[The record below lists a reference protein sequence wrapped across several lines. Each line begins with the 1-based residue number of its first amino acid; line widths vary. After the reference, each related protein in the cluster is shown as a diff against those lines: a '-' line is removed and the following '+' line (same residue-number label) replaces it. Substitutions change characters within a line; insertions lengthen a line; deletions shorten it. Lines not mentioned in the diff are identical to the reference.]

1 MSDVKPPAAPAAPAD
16 PKAPADSKAKEAA
29 PARPAPAPS
38 PPPMPKEIPDF
49 EDRKLGQSE
58 LREYVEIID
67 VDAMIGHLTDGR
79 AHVRVNATRAL
90 GLKGEL
96 AAAAVPTMA
105 LLLRDSVPAVR
116 KEIAVALGKIGKEAV
131 AAGSQLVGALG
142 DADPEVSEAAFETLA
157 ELGPA
162 AREALLAGLDAG
174 EEAHGRRVAALVTRL
189 PGAVELLCEAFRSP
203 AVNVQVNA
211 AISLGML
218 GRAKVGEGM
227 SLLLGSRTGGDA
239 RTREAVRTAL
249 DMLKDD
255 GPQMPP
261 PSSVDGFE
269 EQLLTTAQ
277 LDAQAA
283 KVQAVGAEAFAA
295 CLQDGRDLVRANA
308 ATALGALGAS
318 AMNAIVSL
326 GALLRD
332 DSSRVRL
339 AAAAAIDRLGDL
351 AVTEA
356 AKDLVGALRS
366 VDEDV
371 AAACAKVLG
380 ARKAKVL
387 GALLRGLETD
397 DEIHGRRILTLIN
410 ALPDAS
416 ELLVDAFASPAVN
429 VQINAAMGLGM
440 LGPARV
446 GQGRKALEG
455 ARTGGFAQTRDAVF
469 KALAVLD
476 GPKRTGPAPVEVAG
490 FETELLAP
498 EAFASAKGLVLE
510 DLADY
515 TRDGRAQVRAN
526 AATALGTMGAA
537 ARPMV
542 PTLGALLRDDDNAV
556 RLAAARALDKLGDE
570 AVREEVA
577 PLVAALRGDAEVA
590 KACSAILAARKA
602 RVLGGLVR
610 GLETDDELHGR
621 RILELICALPD
632 AGEVL
637 VDAFGSPAEN
647 VQVNAAMGLGMLG
660 AKRAGA
666 AGRRA
671 LEGARTGG
679 FARTREAV
687 FKALAALE
695 QTP

>member
-1 MSDVKPPAAPAAPAD
+1 MSDVKPPAPAAPVAQD
-16 PKAPADSKAKEAA
+16 VSPAK
-29 PARPAPAPS
+29 PARAPSAPPAPQ
-38 PPPMPKEIPDF
+38 EIPDF
-49 EDRKLGQSE
+49 EERKLALSE
-58 LREYVEIID
+58 LREVAELID
-67 VDAMIGHLTDGR
+67 VGVMIGHLTDGR
-79 AHVRVNATRAL
+79 GHVRVNATRAL
-90 GLKGEL
+90 GLKGAQ

-105 LLLRDSVPAVR
+105 LLLRDSVAAVR
-116 KEIAVALGKIGKEAV
+116 KEVGLALGKLGKDAV
-131 AAGSQLVGALG
+131 GAASQLVGALG
-142 DADPEVSEAAFETLA
+142 DADPEVAEAAFDTLA

-162 AREALLAGLDAG
+162 AREALVIGLDAG
-174 EEAHGRRVAALVTRL
+174 QEAHGRRVAELVVRL
-189 PGAVELLCEAFRSP
+189 PGAVELLCEAFRGP

-211 AISLGML
+211 AIALGLL

-227 SLLLGSRTGGDA
+227 ALLLGSRTGGDA
-239 RTREAVRTAL
+239 RTREAVRKAL

-255 GPQMPP
+255 GPQTPP

-269 EQLLTTAQ
+269 DRLLTAAQ

-283 KVQAVGAEAFAA
+283 KVAAVGAEAFAA

-308 ATALGALGAS
+308 ASALGALGAQ
-318 AMNAIVSL
+318 AMTAIVSL

-332 DSSRVRL
+332 DSSLVRL
-339 AAAAAIDRLGDL
+339 AAAAAIDRLGDA
-351 AVTEA
+351 AVAQA

-366 VDEDV
+366 ADEAV

-397 DEIHGRRILTLIN
+397 DETHGRRILTLIN
-410 ALPDAS
+410 VLPDAS
-416 ELLVDAFASPAVN
+416 EILVEAFASPAVN
-429 VQINAAMGLGM
+429 VQVNAAMGLGM
-440 LGPARV
+440 LGPERV
-446 GQGRKALEG
+446 GKGRKALEG

-510 DLADY
+510 DLSDY
-515 TRDGRAQVRAN
+515 TRDGRALVRAN
-526 AATALGTMGAA
+526 AATALGSMGAA
-537 ARPMV
+537 ARPLV
-542 PTLGALLRDDDNAV
+542 QTLGALLRDDETAV
-556 RLAAARALDKLGDE
+556 RLAAARALDKLGDD
-570 AVREEVA
+570 AVREAVA
-577 PLVAALRGDAEVA
+577 PLVGALRGDAEVA
-590 KACSAILAARKA
+590 KACGAILAARKA

-610 GLETDDELHGR
+610 GLETDDETHAR

-647 VQVNAAMGLGMLG
+647 VQVNAAMGIGMLG